1 MVVPNLPEQNL
12 RAYSMGLVAAK
23 TIVFYF
29 SLEVLMAE
37 QRGRHESLAAGTVA
51 ALAILLVKGWI

>member
-1 MVVPNLPEQNL
+1 VVVPNLPEQNL

-29 SLEVLMAE
+29 SFEVLMAE
-37 QRGRHESLAAGTVA
+37 QRDRHETLVVGTAA
-51 ALAILLVKGWI
+51 ALAVLIVKGLA